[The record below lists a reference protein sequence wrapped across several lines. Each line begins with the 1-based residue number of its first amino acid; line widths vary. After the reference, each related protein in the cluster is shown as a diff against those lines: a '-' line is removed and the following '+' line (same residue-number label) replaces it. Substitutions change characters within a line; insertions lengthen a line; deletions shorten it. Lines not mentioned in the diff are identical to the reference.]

1 MERESSERAGSDVP
15 DAVVSILADPQRQAS
30 AVYGRTTAVRAA
42 EMVMTEIVDAL
53 GHGVRAHARGP
64 LEWLLRIP
72 KNSGIDLLIATLDS
86 GLGATMSVVDGVAVF
101 VEFVYGISGVLVSAG
116 SQSGVNDDERLV
128 RSADA
133 ALCVALES
141 RRRMAVAGPGSY
153 TRLEEDLDLAV
164 KLKASSEGDFQHF
177 YQPIVRVTDRVVA
190 GYESL
195 VRWVTAD
202 GVLLPADFLAAAEHT
217 STIVP
222 IGRNGVTQA
231 VRALRESIE
240 PLCGPEA
247 FVSINLSRQQ
257 LLDATIVDHVV
268 AEIDAYGVQPGQIWI
283 EVQENEVIGFDTDA
297 QHAVERLHDSG
308 CIVCIDDLGS
318 GFSALRYVRDL
329 PVDVLKVDRALISQI
344 ARSATDLAVV
354 RAICEIAE
362 TMNIATVAEGV
373 EQSID
378 FSGVETLGFQF
389 AQGIYF
395 GAPEP
400 FSGVTES

>member
-1 MERESSERAGSDVP
+1 
-15 DAVVSILADPQRQAS
+15 
-30 AVYGRTTAVRAA
+30 
-42 EMVMTEIVDAL
+42 
-53 GHGVRAHARGP
+53 
-64 LEWLLRIP
+64 
-72 KNSGIDLLIATLDS
+72 
-86 GLGATMSVVDGVAVF
+86 MSVVDDVAVF

-116 SQSGVNDDERLV
+116 SESETNDDERLV
-128 RSADA
+128 RAADA

-141 RRRMAVAGPGSY
+141 RRRMAVAGPGSN
-153 TRLEEDLDLAV
+153 TRLEDDLDLAV
-164 KLKASSEGDFQHF
+164 KLKASSERDFQQF

-202 GVLLPADFLAAAEHT
+202 GVLLPGDFLAAAEHT

-222 IGRNGVTQA
+222 IGRHGVTQA

-297 QHAVERLHDSG
+297 QHAVERLHDCG
-308 CIVCIDDLGS
+308 CVVCIDDLGS

-373 EQSID
+373 EQSVD

>member
-1 MERESSERAGSDVP
+1 MERESSERVGSDVP

-42 EMVMTEIVDAL
+42 GMVMTEIVDAL

-101 VEFVYGISGVLVSAG
+101 VYGISGVLVSAG
-116 SQSGVNDDERLV
+116 SESERYDDEPLV
-128 RSADA
+128 RAADA

-141 RRRMAVAGPGSY
+141 RRRMAVAGPASY
-153 TRLEEDLDLAV
+153 TRLEADLDLAV
-164 KLKASSEGDFQHF
+164 KLKASSEGDFQQF

-240 PLCGPEA
+240 PLCGPDA